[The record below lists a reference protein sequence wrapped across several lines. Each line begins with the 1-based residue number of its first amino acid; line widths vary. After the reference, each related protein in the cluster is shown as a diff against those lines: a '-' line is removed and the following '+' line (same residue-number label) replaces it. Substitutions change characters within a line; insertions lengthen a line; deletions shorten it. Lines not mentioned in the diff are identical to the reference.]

1 VDFSDYL
8 KHRKELIEAAL
19 QRFVPGGEGKA
30 ATLFKARRYSLF
42 AGGKR
47 LRPILMLAA
56 AESVGGNIEAMLPVA
71 CSVEMI
77 HTYSLIH
84 DDLPAMDND
93 DFRRGSPTSHK
104 VFGEAT
110 AILAGD
116 ALLTDAFALM
126 TSPEVLRAFPHGKLL
141 EAIHEIACAAG
152 SQGMVGGQLVDIE
165 SQGGLV
171 DSEAL
176 DFIHQNKTGALIRAS
191 VRVGAILAGGSPAQ
205 VDDISH
211 YGLCAG
217 LAFQIV
223 DDILDVEG
231 DHAQLG
237 KAVRSD
243 ARKKKATYPAL
254 FGLEESR
261 RRARELADEAINS
274 LARFGPEADPL
285 RMLARY
291 IVQRDH

>member
-1 VDFSDYL
+1 MNLNDYL
-8 KHRKELIEAAL
+8 KGRKELIEAGL
-19 QRFVPGGEGKA
+19 HRLVPGGDGKA

-56 AESVGGNIEAMLPVA
+56 AESVGGSIEAMLPIA

-93 DFRRGSPTSHK
+93 DFRRGSPTSHR
-104 VFGEAT
+104 VFGEAV

-116 ALLTDAFALM
+116 ALLTDAFGLM
-126 TSPEVLRAFPHGKLL
+126 TSPEVLRAFPAEKLV

-165 SQGGLV
+165 SQGAQV
-171 DSEAL
+171 DSEVL

-191 VRVGAILAGGSPAQ
+191 VRVGALLAGGSAGQ
-205 VDDISH
+205 VEDISH
-211 YGLCAG
+211 YGRCAG

-231 DHAQLG
+231 DPAQLG
-237 KAVRSD
+237 KAAQAD
-243 ARKKKATYPAL
+243 ARKKKATYPSL

-261 RRARELADEAINS
+261 RRARELVDEAINS
-274 LARFGPEADPL
+274 LAQFGAKADPL
-285 RMLARY
+285 RLVARY
-291 IVQRDH
+291 MIQRDR